1 MDTLA
6 DSRSSRS
13 VGRNEPWHAAPNHNT
28 TETQQNLTEQNMPA
42 PTFIASVDAQA
53 VARRLM
59 ELQPGDLIHY
69 SNLRL
74 ICPDRDL
81 RGRHRWILTAARR
94 IALRDGEMVF
104 GVVKGVGLKRLT
116 NEEVAAIPSSAIA
129 STRRLVA
136 RSLRKKRVLRLRTA
150 RPTGT
155 KGLQR
160 RLLRSRHREAVHQTT
175 NHQAHSGQRRATETV
190 VRRDPETLSMNEA

>member
-1 MDTLA
+1 
-6 DSRSSRS
+6 
-13 VGRNEPWHAAPNHNT
+13 
-28 TETQQNLTEQNMPA
+28 
-42 PTFIASVDAQA
+42 
-53 VARRLM
+53 M

-136 RSLRKKRVLRLRTA
+136 RSLRKSACCDYARLAPQEQRAFNAGCSVLGTVKQFTKPQTIKRIQDSAERRKLSFDETLRLFR
-150 RPTGT
+150 
-155 KGLQR
+155 
-160 RLLRSRHREAVHQTT
+160 
-175 NHQAHSGQRRATETV
+175 
-190 VRRDPETLSMNEA
+190 